1 MLNRR
6 RLLGLILFSALQ
18 GSATALTVLYDS
30 GDTQPIAP
38 YLDVLRA
45 PGETDEGIET
55 SSPSLGAADVAQLLP
70 IQSPGLTPGP
80 VQRKTID
87 RPFAAPLFLIG
98 CDLRSAQWLEAN
110 RSRLLAMGAVG
121 LVVDVPD
128 LKALTRLA
136 TLAGGLT
143 LLPGS
148 GSDLAQTLGLRHYP
162 VLITS
167 DSIAQ

>member
-6 RLLGLILFSALQ
+6 RLLGLILFSVLQ

-38 YLDVLRA
+38 YLDVLHES
-45 PGETDEGIET
+45 GETEDGSES

-70 IQSPGLTPGP
+70 IHSPGLTPGP
-80 VQRKTID
+80 VQRIAID
-87 RPFAAPLFLIG
+87 RPFAVPLFLIG
-98 CDLRSAQWLEAN
+98 CDRGSEQWLQAN

-121 LVVDVPD
+121 VVVDVPD
-128 LKALTRLA
+128 VQALTRLA
-136 TLAGGLT
+136 DLAGGLT

-148 GSDLAQTLGLRHYP
+148 GSDLARSLGLDHYP

>member
-6 RLLGLILFSALQ
+6 RLLGLSLFSALQ
-18 GSATALTVLYDS
+18 GPARALTVIYDS
-30 GDTQPIAP
+30 GDTQPITP

-45 PGETDEGIET
+45 PGETEEKVKS
-55 SSPSLGAADVAQLLP
+55 SSPSLGAANVAQLLP
-70 IQSPGLTPGP
+70 IHTPGLTPGP
-80 VQRKTID
+80 VQRRVID

-98 CDLRSAQWLEAN
+98 CDLRSAQWLQAN

-128 LKALTRLA
+128 LQALTRLA

-143 LLPGS
+143 LLPAS
-148 GSDLAQTLGLRHYP
+148 GSDLARSLGLNHYP

-167 DSIAQ
+167 DLIAQ

>member
-6 RLLGLILFSALQ
+6 RLLGFSLLNALHC
-18 GSATALTVLYDS
+18 SATGLTVIYDS
-30 GDTQPIAP
+30 EDTQPIAP

-55 SSPSLGAADVAQLLP
+55 SSPSLGAADVAVLLP
-70 IQSPGLTPGP
+70 IHSPGLTPGP
-80 VQRKTID
+80 VQRKEID

-98 CDLRSAQWLEAN
+98 CDRRSAQWLQAN

-128 LKALTRLA
+128 VQALTRLA
-136 TLAGGLT
+136 ELAGGLT
-143 LLPGS
+143 LLPAS
-148 GSDLAQTLGLRHYP
+148 GSDLAQRLGLDHYP
-162 VLITS
+162 VLITQDAIS
-167 DSIAQ
+167 Q